1 MYTPFLLSIPSHIM
15 KTLVSFPYLAIHQNL
30 LAEKS
35 HAGLLAVFYIR
46 LIKSYFLTDILSCTI
61 QYKVIIV

>member
-1 MYTPFLLSIPSHIM
+1 M